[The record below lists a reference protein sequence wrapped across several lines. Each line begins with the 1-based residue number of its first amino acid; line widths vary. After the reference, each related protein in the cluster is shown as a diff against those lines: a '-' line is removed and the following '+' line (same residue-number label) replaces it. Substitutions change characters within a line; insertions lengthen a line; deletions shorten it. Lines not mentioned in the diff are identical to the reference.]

1 MLELDGRDIGA
12 DIDAIQVALGE
23 QPPSNQAPS
32 VSASAT
38 PTSGSVPLTVSFA
51 SNATDA
57 DGFIASYHWDFGDGG
72 SSTQAAPSHV
82 YQSAGTFIARVTVTD
97 NGGATA
103 SSSLT
108 ITATGSTPPPASG
121 DIVLYASEASVRA
134 GNWQVVNDATAA
146 GGARIHNPDQGA
158 PKRTVALANPSDY

>member
-1 MLELDGRDIGA
+1 MPPSSPYKNAGTDGRDIGA

-38 PTSGSVPLTVSFA
+38 PTSGSAPLTVSFT
-51 SNATDA
+51 SNATDP
-57 DGFIASYHWDFGDGG
+57 DGFIATYHWDFGDGG
-72 SSTQAAPSHV
+72 TSTQAAPSHV
-82 YQSAGTFIARVTVTD
+82 YQSAGTFTARVTVTD

-108 ITATGSTPPPASG
+108 ITTTGSTPPPASG
-121 DIVLYASEASVRA
+121 NIVLYASEATRA
-134 GNWQVVNDATAA
+134 GNWQVVSRRNCRGRRA
-146 GGARIHNPDQGA
+146 H
-158 PKRTVALANPSDY
+158 S